1 MAEVKSE
8 ETGNKKYQSAHG
20 PFEIFANPPMARPI
34 TSEAMQNANVADGF
48 EYSALAE
55 KFGEQPVR
63 EKISELM
70 QSYGNGL
77 AVTPLFSQDGPE
89 GMSLFHIW
97 FGANLPLYRH
107 SHPALGDC
115 LYYVVSGQL
124 ILGKRRLGPGS
135 VFFVPKDMP
144 YKYSAG
150 PDGVEVLEFR
160 AGGGKAGMPSVKL
173 EEQSLDSM
181 QRIIDVARKQQPK
194 WVAPEK
200 IGDHAKAQSRV
211 SDEAE
216 SR

>member
-8 ETGNKKYQSAHG
+8 ETDNKKYQSARG
-20 PFEIFANPPMARPI
+20 PFETFANPPMARPI
-34 TSEAMQNANVADGF
+34 TSEAMQNANVANGF

-77 AVTPLFSQDGPE
+77 AITPLFSQDSPE

-115 LYYVVSGQL
+115 LYYVVSGEL
-124 ILGKRRLGPGS
+124 ILGKRRLGRARFFLFLKICRINIRQAPKGS
-135 VFFVPKDMP
+135 
-144 YKYSAG
+144 KYWNFEPA
-150 PDGVEVLEFR
+150 
-160 AGGGKAGMPSVKL
+160 
-173 EEQSLDSM
+173 
-181 QRIIDVARKQQPK
+181 VARQACQ
-194 WVAPEK
+194 
-200 IGDHAKAQSRV
+200 AKNWKNSRWTAC
-211 SDEAE
+211 SE
-216 SR
+216 